1 VGLPRK
7 WKMEVMIA
15 RRDSDGLIAA
25 LEDPGYRRSTGRAV
39 RTVNALGRFGDRRAV
54 PTIIDVMREAQSAP
68 IRSTAAIALGRIRD
82 PAAIPALRPLLHD
95 DDRATRMWT
104 MRSLG
109 QLQDRGSVEALTA
122 ALVESDGGV
131 RQYAAKALGEIGDQA
146 ASPAL
151 IDALSDRK
159 QSVRELA
166 ALSLAQLGDSRALEP
181 VRRAHEESRGFT
193 RRRIGR
199 ALGELET
206 RFG

>member
-1 VGLPRK
+1 MGPRK
-7 WKMEVMIA
+7 LKMEVMIA

-25 LEDPGYRRSTGRAV
+25 LGDPGYRCSTGRAV

-54 PTIIDVMREAQSAP
+54 EPIIGVMRETRSAAV
-68 IRSTAAIALGRIRD
+68 RSTAAIALGRLGD
-82 PAAIPALRPLLHD
+82 PAAIPALRLLLDD
-95 DDRATRMWT
+95 DDRATRMWA

-109 QLQDRGSVEALTA
+109 QLRDRGSVEALTA
-122 ALVESDGGV
+122 ALVEGDGGA

-146 ASPAL
+146 ASLAL

-181 VRRAHEESRGFT
+181 VRRAHEESSGFT

-199 ALGELET
+199 ALGDLET